1 MKPDASEY
9 PAYYAKYIDALG
21 EGSLGT
27 VLSSQLKS
35 ITALSSVTD
44 ELAMYRYAEGKWSI
58 KEVLGH
64 LIDCE
69 RVFTYRAMC
78 IARGEQQPLPGFDE
92 NAYVANASFDSQ
104 PLSHLTED
112 LLSVRHAT
120 ITLHRSLT
128 PEQLL
133 RSGRANGNPITVRA
147 LLWIIAGHTDH
158 HLRILAE
165 RYGDR

>member
-1 MKPDASEY
+1 MKPSENEY

-21 EGSLGT
+21 DGSLRS
-27 VLSSQLKS
+27 VLTSQLEN
-35 ITALSSVTD
+35 ITALSSLSD
-44 ELAMYRYAEGKWSI
+44 ERALYRYAEGKWSI

-69 RVFTYRAMC
+69 RVFAYRAMS

-92 NAYVANASFDSQ
+92 NAYVAHASFDSH
-104 PLSHLTED
+104 PMVHLIEE

-120 ITLHRSLT
+120 NTLHRSLS
-128 PEQLL
+128 PDQML
-133 RSGRANGNPITVRA
+133 RAGTANGNPITVRA

-158 HLRILAE
+158 HLRILEE
-165 RYGDR
+165 RYK

>member
-1 MKPDASEY
+1 MKPHTNEH

-21 EGSLGT
+21 EGSLGSVLT
-27 VLSSQLKS
+27 SQLENIAELSSL
-35 ITALSSVTD
+35 TD
-44 ELAMYRYAEGKWSI
+44 ERAMYRYAEGKWSI

-69 RVFTYRAMC
+69 RVFAYRAMS

-92 NAYVANASFDSQ
+92 NAYVANASFDAQ
-104 PLSHLTED
+104 PLAHLIEE

-120 ITLHRSLT
+120 ITLHRSLS
-128 PEQLL
+128 PDQML
-133 RSGRANGNPITVRA
+133 RAGMANGNPITVRA

-158 HLRILAE
+158 HLRILEE
-165 RYGDR
+165 RYK